1 MHRYTVISES
11 VAFWQMLES
20 SSPFYSSP
28 LTIYNTLDL
37 TNTQTYEFVYRTSTS
52 KTLKMPEIE
61 EIDDEEAQ
69 RVEAEELKKKQQ
81 DDIDHAKVKLD

>member
-1 MHRYTVISES
+1 
-11 VAFWQMLES
+11 
-20 SSPFYSSP
+20 
-28 LTIYNTLDL
+28 
-37 TNTQTYEFVYRTSTS
+37 
-52 KTLKMPEIE
+52 MPEIE